1 MSRPVKRKS
10 FTSNDQRD
18 DVQKPTTTS
27 FMHFSSCKLGRHA
40 SCRTPKR
47 ARRAADELEHLT
59 LLCTS
64 SHEKSVS
71 KFKLFC
77 DSFVPYFELFTER
90 RFYRYNRRPGQWHS
104 QTTPT
109 SLAQGYYNRSMPK
122 TSHFLQ
128 YTRQYIQLSAW
139 QVSSVKQYKIYR

>member
-1 MSRPVKRKS
+1 MR
-10 FTSNDQRD
+10 TSW
-18 DVQKPTTTS
+18 
-27 FMHFSSCKLGRHA
+27 LGGTRHHQVYSWPKVYHDLFDIIPRVIYLDTYI

-90 RFYRYNRRPGQWHS
+90 RFYRYNRKPGQWHS

-128 YTRQYIQLSAW
+128 YTR
-139 QVSSVKQYKIYR
+139 